1 MRVLLSIEE
10 HCQHLNK
17 HIKGIYSQTRS
28 ASAIRQTRSGSLS
41 IPMRRQLDKVMITI
55 YEHTASMMEALLRA
69 ANSQFIDP
77 AFMNKLAAVNDN
89 LEAVAGQVKMYRDL
103 NKEHGTA

>member
-1 MRVLLSIEE
+1 MRVLLSIEG

-41 IPMRRQLDKVMITI
+41 MPMRRQLDKVMITL
-55 YEHTASMMEALLRA
+55 YEHTASMKETLLLA
-69 ANSQFIDP
+69 ANLQFIDP

-89 LEAVAGQVKMYRDL
+89 LEAVAGQVKMYRNL

>member
-1 MRVLLSIEE
+1 
-10 HCQHLNK
+10 
-17 HIKGIYSQTRS
+17 
-28 ASAIRQTRSGSLS
+28 
-41 IPMRRQLDKVMITI
+41 
-55 YEHTASMMEALLRA
+55 MMEALLPA

-77 AFMNKLAAVNDN
+77 AFMNKLAAVNGN

>member
-1 MRVLLSIEE
+1 MRVLLSIEG

-55 YEHTASMMEALLRA
+55 YEHPASMMEALLPA

-77 AFMNKLAAVNDN
+77 AFMNKLAAGKDN
-89 LEAVAGQVKMYRDL
+89 LEAVAGQVKMYREL
-103 NKEHGTA
+103 NEEHGTA